1 MSVFFFR
8 VLSIKSSAFVAVT
21 ATSRYVHESFTWIRS
36 SWSIF
41 QYLYWPFPSL
51 DDSHRIGGR
60 ALDSVASSS
69 SACVRR
75 VCSALLSCRSHFL
88 TRSSQLTHSS
98 LSDEQTPQHTWCKS
112 ALTLTSPIPS
122 PDPRHTTTSS
132 LRSLRHHNLIS
143 IDSAVQNF
151 YSIFRALTAWSH
163 GIPLIEDP

>member
-1 MSVFFFR
+1 MNPIF
-8 VLSIKSSAFVAVT
+8 LINLLIPILAV
-21 ATSRYVHESFTWIRS
+21 
-36 SWSIF
+36 
-41 QYLYWPFPSL
+41 PFL
-51 DDSHRIGGR
+51 DDSYRIGGR

-122 PDPRHTTTSS
+122 PDPRLTNTSS
-132 LRSLRHHNLIS
+132 LRSLRQHNLIS
-143 IDSAVQNF
+143 INSAVQNF
-151 YSIFRALTAWSH
+151 IVFLGLLQLDLTAYRWSRTRKN
-163 GIPLIEDP
+163 DSKSRATCCR